1 MKSSVRP
8 FTAAATILTL
18 QLAFAAIATA
28 AGADCTPALPE
39 RVLAIDTST
48 TEGFGTLQK
57 FKPLPL
63 AKGEFVLTFDDG
75 PRPQTT
81 PRILAVLRK
90 ACLHATF
97 FMIGRNAESS
107 PDVARAVLEQGHSVG
122 SHSFSHANLTTLPES
137 AALKEITD
145 GNDAV
150 ETAVYGKV
158 RQKAARF
165 FRFPNN
171 VGTPALIAAARAMGM
186 TIASYDIT
194 PADWRGTPPEET
206 LERFRAELKKKDRGV
221 IVLHDAQG
229 YTVQLLPMVLA
240 ELEKRHAR
248 IVHIVPERHDED

>member
-1 MKSSVRP
+1 MRHP
-8 FTAAATILTL
+8 LLLLAAAAAA
-18 QLAFAAIATA
+18 LAATFISA
-28 AGADCTPALPE
+28 ETAGAADCTPSLPE
-39 RVLAIDTST
+39 RTLSIDTT
-48 TEGFGTLQK
+48 TTVGFGTLQK

-63 AKGEFVLTFDDG
+63 AAGEFVLTFDDG
-75 PRPQTT
+75 PRDKTT
-81 PRILAVLRK
+81 PRILATLRQ

-97 FMIGRNAESS
+97 FMIGRNAQSY

-122 SHSFSHANLTTLPES
+122 SHSFSHPNLTSLPES
-137 AALKEITD
+137 EAVKEIKD

-150 ETAVYGKV
+150 ETAIYGRV
-158 RQKAARF
+158 REKAARF

-171 VGTPALIAAARAMGM
+171 VATPALIAAARAMGM

-194 PADWRGTPPEET
+194 PADWRGTPPDQT
-206 LERFRAELKKKDRGV
+206 LERFRAELSKKDRGV

-240 ELEKRHAR
+240 ELEKRHAK